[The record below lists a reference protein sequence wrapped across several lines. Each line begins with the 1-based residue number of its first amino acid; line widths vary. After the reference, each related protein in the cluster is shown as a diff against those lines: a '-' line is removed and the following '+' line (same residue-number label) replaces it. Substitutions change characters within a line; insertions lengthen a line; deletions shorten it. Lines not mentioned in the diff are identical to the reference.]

1 MRLLRQS
8 TFWSVG
14 PKGRPH
20 LDSVSPGG
28 IALQSG
34 MDDYGK
40 GEERKMEQSVQDRT
54 TVERVAV
61 LQHTISLVGEGYGGC
76 LVP

>member
-1 MRLLRQS
+1 
-8 TFWSVG
+8 
-14 PKGRPH
+14 
-20 LDSVSPGG
+20 
-28 IALQSG
+28 

-40 GEERKMEQSVQDRT
+40 GEGRKMEQSVQDRT

-61 LQHTISLVGEGYGGC
+61 LQHTILLVGEGYDGC

>member
-20 LDSVSPGG
+20 LDSVRPGG
-28 IALQSG
+28 LALQSG

-61 LQHTISLVGEGYGGC
+61 LQHTILLVGEGYDGC
-76 LVP
+76 LVL

>member
-1 MRLLRQS
+1 MRLSRES

-20 LDSVSPGG
+20 LNSVSPGG
-28 IALQSG
+28 LARQSG
-34 MDDYGK
+34 LDDCGK

-61 LQHTISLVGEGYGGC
+61 LQHTILLVGEGYDGC